1 MFASDWT
8 QFRPAVN
15 AFIKTVLLQ
24 EMASKNSTFESG
36 SLALKY
42 KLDNEF
48 DLVFIAGYQKMLP
61 LFYLDKLLDEIQ
73 LRFRD
78 KYLNVLKESN
88 FFHSFD
94 FSAEFQRTLKM
105 VENDAKHAENRKKTE
120 MRTFEDSS
128 KSKKSIASMIE
139 KKDGPAK
146 GPNTNKRGENGEA
159 VHSANSSS
167 VDDNKNELDE
177 ETRIANLSALQKKLA
192 KKGNKA
198 KSPKADKKG
207 KTKTTWDPFMFG
219 GKGATGEEARN
230 LERGPKEGT
239 HGEINDDH
247 QMAQFVPDSSVIG
260 TSATIQEIEEESS
273 DDEDEEMLSRKAND
287 AQSGGLW
294 SSLSSLVGSKSLT
307 KKDIE
312 PVIAKMQDHLISK
325 NVASDVAV
333 KLCES
338 VANNLEGKVLGTFS
352 TIHRT
357 VKESLNGSLMK
368 LLTPK
373 RRIDIIRDVMEAK
386 ANKRPYV
393 MTFCGVNG
401 VGKSTNLAK
410 ICFWLIENKC
420 RVLIAACDTFR
431 AGAVEQLR
439 THTRR
444 LNNLHPASE
453 NGGTPLVELYEKG
466 YGKDAAGIA
475 LEAINYARNNRID
488 VVLVDTAGRMQDN
501 EPLMRALAKL
511 IAVNAPDLVLFVGEA
526 LVGNEAV
533 DQLVKF
539 NAALADHSSQANPH
553 LIDGIVLTKFDTI
566 DDKVGS
572 AISMTYIT
580 GQPIVFVG
588 TGQTYTDLK
597 NLNAKAVVQ
606 ALMK

>member
-1 MFASDWT
+1 MLDFFSVFSRGGILLWCFKGAEDIFASDWA

-24 EMASKNSTFESG
+24 EMASKNCTYESG

-61 LFYLDKLLDEIQ
+61 LYYLDKLLDEIQ

-94 FSAEFQRTLKM
+94 FSAEFQRTLKL
-105 VENDAKHAENRKKTE
+105 VENDAKHSENRRKTE

-139 KKDGPAK
+139 KKDGP
-146 GPNTNKRGENGEA
+146 GRGSHKRGEDQEATANGL
-159 VHSANSSS
+159 NSSS

-177 ETRIANLSALQKKLA
+177 ETRMANLSALQKKLV

-230 LERGPKEGT
+230 LERGPKEGA
-239 HGEINDDH
+239 HGGINDDH

-260 TSATIQEIEEESS
+260 ASATIQQIEEDSS
-273 DDEDEEMLSRKAND
+273 DDDEELLSRKAND
-287 AQSGGLW
+287 TQSGGLW

-307 KKDIE
+307 EKDIE
-312 PVIAKMQDHLISK
+312 PVIVKMQDHLISK

-393 MTFCGVNG
+393 MAFCGVNG

-453 NGGTPLVELYEKG
+453 NGGVPLVELYEKG

-511 IAVNAPDLVLFVGEA
+511 IAVNAPDLVLFVGKLVVSVMLDEA
-526 LVGNEAV
+526 RR
-533 DQLVKF
+533 
-539 NAALADHSSQANPH
+539 H
-553 LIDGIVLTKFDTI
+553 
-566 DDKVGS
+566 
-572 AISMTYIT
+572 
-580 GQPIVFVG
+580 GQ
-588 TGQTYTDLK
+588 D
-597 NLNAKAVVQ
+597 
-606 ALMK
+606 